1 MLTCRR
7 QSLGVLA
14 VKPCHH
20 HGRSPQ
26 PPSSLRVIFQFIWP
40 VYCLRCGVIRQLT
53 SGRESNGPL
62 VLWAASVP
70 FLLSPSALQAPGF
83 ATSVAP
89 HPHLMSWELL
99 PECFW
104 QPRGSDIWYKS
115 NPSPGSHCLARKWEA
130 LGLASQQVKTPATMP
145 NYLG

>member
-1 MLTCRR
+1 MF
-7 QSLGVLA
+7 A

-20 HGRSPQ
+20 HGRFPQ

-53 SGRESNGPL
+53 SGRESNGPP

-70 FLLSPSALQAPGF
+70 SLLFPSALQAPGF
-83 ATSVAP
+83 ATSMAP

-115 NPSPGSHCLARKWEA
+115 FPRQPLSSQKMGAIGAGKM
-130 LGLASQQVKTPATMP
+130 GQQVKTPATMP